1 MNLIIY
7 FLNERDTCLLG
18 FGASL
23 YCLLWDLVNDKS
35 YKLNRHKYK
44 LFNDIFDENSV
55 EDLHNLAV
63 LILNENNNERKYKTI
78 CFANPPSF
86 YKQKFY
92 SL

>member
-7 FLNERDTCLLG
+7 FLMKEIHVYQVL
-18 FGASL
+18 GASL

-44 LFNDIFDENSV
+44 SFNDIFDENSV
-55 EDLHNLAV
+55 EDLHDLAV
-63 LILNENNNERKYKTI
+63 LILNKNDNENKDKTI
-78 CFANPPSF
+78 CFANPPTF
-86 YKQKFY
+86 YKPKFY